1 MKINQTI
8 QTEEG
13 TVQFQGELSGPELDI
28 VLEAGLGIL
37 LRMGVLKTVKV
48 EESSHTVQ

>member
-8 QTEEG
+8 QTKEG

-37 LRMGVLKTVKV
+37 LRMGVLKTVNV
-48 EESSHTVQ
+48 EDSSPTVQ